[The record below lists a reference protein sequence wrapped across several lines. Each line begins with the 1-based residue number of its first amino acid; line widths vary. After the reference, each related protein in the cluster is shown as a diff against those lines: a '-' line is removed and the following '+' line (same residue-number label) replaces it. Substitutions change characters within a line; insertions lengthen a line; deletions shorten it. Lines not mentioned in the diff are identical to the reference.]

1 MSPRLLAAA
10 PAAAIAVI
18 AATLAILAILATPTR
33 PATPPAVAA
42 SGPVAAL
49 DGLAPG
55 DRLAGWRVVA
65 ITPTLDGGHD
75 VALQRD
81 ELRFV
86 FTVVALGVRSDNP
99 PFSDRHHA
107 LYYGHAT
114 PAGREIPAGALRAI
128 SAELL
133 RRLARAQ
140 P

>member
-1 MSPRLLAAA
+1 MNPRAIAAA
-10 PAAAIAVI
+10 PPAVVAVVAAVLAIAAA
-18 AATLAILAILATPTR
+18 PS
-33 PATPPAVAA
+33 PQPSPPPPPAS

-49 DGLAPG
+49 AGLAAG
-55 DRLAGWRVVA
+55 DRIAGWRVVA

-86 FTVVALGVRSDNP
+86 FTIVALGARSDNP
-99 PFSDRHHA
+99 PFSDAHHA